1 MKLKTFIILL
11 LGWSNSFSQRNSIIF
26 EEKQADI
33 LHKKIDSILLIGSG
47 SITTRIFLDDLSQS
61 IMKSLGNNRIFANY
75 YYLGKTPGEAQSA
88 FDTIS
93 KKGYKAILFFL
104 PKGEPFF
111 DVQGGLNRTTTNTKI
126 GPVSPAFAT
135 SRLDYQQDFNF
146 LLCIPG
152 TTMETVWSAF
162 IGVSGDL
169 GKSKA
174 AKKVAAKLISYFK
187 KNMYVR

>member
-1 MKLKTFIILL
+1 MKLKIFIILL
-11 LGWSNSFSQRNSIIF
+11 LGFSNSFSQRNSIIF
-26 EEKQADI
+26 EEKQVDI
-33 LHKKIDSILLIGSG
+33 IHKKIDSILVIGSG
-47 SITTRIFLDDLSQS
+47 SVTTRIFLDELSQF
-61 IMKSLGNNRIFANY
+61 IMKDLNDNRIFANY
-75 YYLGKTPGEAQSA
+75 YYLGKTPGEAQSG
-88 FDTIS
+88 FDTIN

-104 PKGEPFF
+104 PKGESFF

-135 SRLDYQQDFNF
+135 SRLEYQQDFDF

-162 IGVSGDL
+162 VEVSGDL

-174 AKKVAAKLISYFK
+174 AKKVAAKLISHFK
-187 KNMYVR
+187 KNRYMR